1 MRLPCND
8 AVSRRS
14 ALTFAALALANPGQR
29 AIADYGSGANVA
41 PPALIPSPFVP
52 TGEMGKT
59 CAVVALGR
67 EDVCL
72 EYKKVLTAYDLL
84 QLEKI
89 KDSLS
94 DLQSGDAVAQK
105 LIEDLLKLLP
115 FVEDNNFGEIDKAI
129 PSIVSSAS
137 SLDKKLKADVAA
149 LENRCK
155 EREASPVARATIKLA
170 QDLVKFVDGAP

>member
-14 ALTFAALALANPGQR
+14 ALTFAALALANPG
-29 AIADYGSGANVA
+29 NVRSLTTA
-41 PPALIPSPFVP
+41 PAPMLHRQHSFLHHLCPLEKWARPVLWLLLAV
-52 TGEMGKT
+52 KT
-59 CAVVALGR
+59 CASSTKR
-67 EDVCL
+67 W
-72 EYKKVLTAYDLL
+72 TAYDLL